1 MNNDFKCYLLD
12 MDGTV
17 YLGGKAVGGAAETV
31 AKMRERGK
39 VLFLTNNTSCSR
51 RAYAT
56 KLSALGI
63 AAKEAD
69 IFTAG
74 NATIDYIA
82 ENYSSPKVYVL
93 GTELLK
99 SEFAAAG
106 LALVESSPELV
117 VVGFDTSLT
126 YEKLSKTCAF
136 IRGGVPFIATH
147 PDFNCPVGDGYIP
160 DVGSF
165 LALIEASTGRR
176 PEAVCGKPYA
186 PMAKALSKVT
196 GASGRD
202 VVMIGD
208 RLYTDM
214 RFAAEN
220 GFYSTLVLSG
230 EATKGELIE
239 SGIKVDRVIPSI
251 KQFFDI

>member
-1 MNNDFKCYLLD
+1 MNYDFKCYLLD

-17 YLGGKAVGGAAETV
+17 YLGGKAIDGAAQTV
-31 AKMRERGK
+31 ERMRKQGK

-56 KLSALGI
+56 KLFALGI
-63 AAKEAD
+63 PAREDD

-82 ENYSSPKVYVL
+82 EHYSSPKVYVL

-106 LALVESSPELV
+106 LKLVENSPELV

-126 YEKLSKTCAF
+126 YEKLSKTCSF
-136 IRGGVPFIATH
+136 IQSGVPFIATH

-176 PEAVCGKPYA
+176 PDAICGKPYA
-186 PMAKALSKVT
+186 PMANALSKVAK
-196 GASGRD
+196 ASGKD
-202 VVMIGD
+202 VVMVGD

-220 GFYSTLVLSG
+220 GFCSTLVLSG
-230 EATKGELIE
+230 EATREELAK
-239 SGIKVDRVIPSI
+239 SGIKVDRVIASI
-251 KQFFDI
+251 KDFFDI